1 MCYYKRAMKKESV
14 IKIISNNKKAAFNY
28 FLSDFT
34 ECGIELTG
42 TEIKSL
48 RANGCTLGDAYIT
61 FKNMEA
67 FVINMHI
74 PTYKQGNLFNH
85 EPLRSRKLLMHKR
98 EIRWFIQK
106 SKAEGYTVVPS
117 KVYLKNGR
125 AKIEIALAKGK
136 KYHDKRETEK
146 IRDMKREIDKTIKS
160 QY

>member
-1 MCYYKRAMKKESV
+1 MQTDKNH
-14 IKIISNNKKAAFNY
+14 IKIVTNNKKASFNY
-28 FLSDFT
+28 FLDEFF
-34 ECGIELTG
+34 ECGLVLTG
-42 TEIKSL
+42 TEIKSIRNHNPSL
-48 RANGCTLGDAYIT
+48 SDSYALIRNG
-61 FKNMEA
+61 EA
-67 FVINMHI
+67 FLINMNI
-74 PTYKQGNLFNH
+74 PVYDKGNIFNH